1 MGTRLSSGCVFIF
14 YFVFSFS
21 FCLLQ
26 MFVICGNYLIEKKYC
41 VFVTLQQSDSSVD
54 GKNGELLN
62 RNVQTT
68 S

>member
-1 MGTRLSSGCVFIF
+1 MGIRLSSGCVFIF
-14 YFVFSFS
+14 YIVFS

-41 VFVTLQQSDSSVD
+41 VFVTLQQSNSSVD

-62 RNVQTT
+62 RNMQTT